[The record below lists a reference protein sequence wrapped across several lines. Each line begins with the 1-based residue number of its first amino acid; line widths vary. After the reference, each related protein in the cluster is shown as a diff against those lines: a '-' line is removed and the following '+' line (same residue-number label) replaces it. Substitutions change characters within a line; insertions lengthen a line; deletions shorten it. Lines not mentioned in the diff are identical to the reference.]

1 MVNPMKPMK
10 GKWAR
15 GIEPRMFCWVI
26 KERMA
31 ACERP
36 GGYARNHRKV
46 RRLEELIWLR
56 EHGFTMIV
64 SLLDSP
70 HNLHAYDEMSM
81 PHLQVPLG
89 PGGSDLV
96 NRLPEVY
103 GTIADLLD
111 DPEQR
116 ILVHLEEFGDRLC
129 GVLSGYLLYAG
140 LVETGPLAISVIERL
155 TQRQLGPPGRE
166 IVSVTLDEKIQ
177 RKS

>member
-1 MVNPMKPMK
+1 MR
-10 GKWAR
+10 GKWAQ
-15 GIEPRMFCWVI
+15 GIPPRYFTWII
-26 KERMA
+26 KDRLA
-31 ACERP
+31 VSERP

-46 RRLEELIWLR
+46 RRQEEIIWLR
-56 EHGFTMIV
+56 EQGFTKVV
-64 SLLDSP
+64 SLLPSP

-103 GTIADLLD
+103 GTIADLVD
-111 DPEQR
+111 DPEQK

-129 GVLSGYLLYAG
+129 GVLAGYLLYAG
-140 LVETGPLAISVIERL
+140 LVETGPIAISVIERL

-166 IVSVTLDEKIQ
+166 IVSVTLDEKLH
-177 RKS
+177 RNP

>member
-96 NRLPEVY
+96 NRLPEVF

-140 LVETGPLAISVIERL
+140 LVETGPLAISVVERL

-166 IVSVTLDEKIQ
+166 IVSVTLDEKI
-177 RKS
+177 RRNP